1 MKKTNSSAMKAS
13 TYKDIPRYVLR
24 GFEFKNFKG
33 IQYCDLNGLPENAR
47 WVFLAGENGY
57 GKTSVLQALATGLF
71 GFEGH
76 TFEYEKDE
84 SSFRVEIMDNTSGKV
99 EKFDPKSGKPQLK
112 QICCYGSSRLDMVK
126 ESSSKGESPTLSLYE
141 TQNLLRNIELQLSRW
156 YFKQDDSEFR
166 EKYEHVI
173 KILKTLLNVSKI
185 EVDRK
190 SDQVY
195 YYEKDEEGEQY
206 ERLLSKHLAA
216 GYRSLISMIGD
227 MILRLFEVQPE
238 VRDPAKLTGIVIID
252 EIDLHF
258 HPKLQRS
265 LPGELSR
272 IFPKIYF
279 IASTHSSI
287 PILGAPAN
295 AVILRVNRSKKSGVT
310 VERLAQMEKQL
321 PNLTP
326 NILLTSPIFGLQDI
340 FPATH
345 QINKNRIQTEDTY
358 ADMELNEKVEARLK
372 AYQNTDREKELL
384 KLFKG
389 KK

>member
-1 MKKTNSSAMKAS
+1 MGKLKNS
-13 TYKDIPRYVLR
+13 
-24 GFEFKNFKG
+24 
-33 IQYCDLNGLPENAR
+33 
-47 WVFLAGENGY
+47 
-57 GKTSVLQALATGLF
+57 
-71 GFEGH
+71 
-76 TFEYEKDE
+76 
-84 SSFRVEIMDNTSGKV
+84 
-99 EKFDPKSGKPQLK
+99 
-112 QICCYGSSRLDMVK
+112 
-126 ESSSKGESPTLSLYE
+126 TLSLYE

-156 YFKQDDSEFR
+156 YFKQDDSEFK

-173 KILKTLLNVSKI
+173 KVLKTLLNVNKI

-195 YYEKDEEGEQY
+195 YYEKDEEGQQY

-238 VRDPAKLTGIVIID
+238 VRDPAQLTGIVIID

-272 IFPKIYF
+272 IFSKIYF
-279 IASTHSSI
+279 IASTHSSL

-295 AVILRVNRSKKSGVT
+295 SVILRVNRSKELGVT
-310 VERLAQMEKQL
+310 GKRLVQMEDQL

-345 QINKNRIQTEDTY
+345 QSNKNRIQTEDTY
-358 ADMELNEKVEARLK
+358 ADMSLNDQVEARLK
-372 AYQNTDREKELL
+372 A
-384 KLFKG
+384 
-389 KK
+389 